1 MKKLTTKRCWEK
13 EAKQFFRHIMAKYQ
27 IDEKHHAVFYG
38 TVENLN
44 RFYLALKLVE
54 TEGMTFKTETGQIR
68 KNPACAIQKDA
79 WSSFLL
85 GLKALGLHEYQT
97 KLGRPPGG

>member
-1 MKKLTTKRCWEK
+1 MELRSKQKWTK
-13 EAKQFFRHIMAKYQ
+13 EARQFFRHITERYE

-44 RFYLALKLVE
+44 GFYLAKEIVE
-54 TEGMTFKTETGQIR
+54 TEGMIFKTSTGQIR
-68 KNPACAIQKDA
+68 KNPACAVQKDA

-85 GLKALGLHEYQT
+85 GLKALGLHEYQ
-97 KLGRPPGG
+97 KMGRPGGK